1 MRQHSKMAI
10 VNIQKDLQA
19 SCSRLT
25 SPSVPP
31 TTQHAGDTWLNES
44 AAPAL
49 QVVSTVLPEEP
60 NYVLNPKHPNFSKI
74 KIEAAWLFVF
84 DRRLMSK
91 VYSTFGG
98 VRVYSRP
105 QCPSVQPAQARTPP
119 NHSATH
125 GSHWTMIEKLFCR
138 KLCCS
143 KLASVWSS
151 RIQRPTINS
160 TRHPQPL
167 NNQQT
172 TNNKQLFHTS
182 SLKEFPHRTA
192 Q

>member
-25 SPSVPP
+25 SPSVQP

-91 VYSTFGG
+91 V
-98 VRVYSRP
+98 
-105 QCPSVQPAQARTPP
+105 
-119 NHSATH
+119 
-125 GSHWTMIEKLFCR
+125 
-138 KLCCS
+138 
-143 KLASVWSS
+143 
-151 RIQRPTINS
+151 
-160 TRHPQPL
+160 
-167 NNQQT
+167 
-172 TNNKQLFHTS
+172 
-182 SLKEFPHRTA
+182 
-192 Q
+192 